1 MILNSSDGF
10 FGMAKASAKATALS
24 KATALITLL
33 LISNLSASEISS
45 YSANYSASFN
55 GMEIKASHRLEQLE
69 SGQYRETL
77 KARNI
82 FGEINEQALFTLD
95 DEQQIMP
102 QQYSYERSLLGVK
115 RAEKQT
121 FDWPNQQ
128 LEYRKKDN
136 IKTMPLTTGSLDIIT
151 HKLQLRQD
159 LAAGKEILSYPVISR
174 GKLKQYDYKLI
185 AKPVLETALGPL
197 NTVLVQ
203 RVREDNKR
211 QTKIWL
217 AIDWDYL
224 AVQLEQIEDGESHE
238 MRIIDGQ
245 VNNQPVLPLQIATEN

>member
-1 MILNSSDGF
+1 MILNIS
-10 FGMAKASAKATALS
+10 GMTTTLS
-24 KATALITLL
+24 KATALFSLL
-33 LISNLSASEISS
+33 FISSLNASEIST

-55 GMEIKASHRLEQLE
+55 GMDIKATHRLEQLE
-69 SGQYRETL
+69 SGEYRETL

-95 DEQQIMP
+95 DEQRVMP
-102 QQYSYERSLLGVK
+102 QQYSYERSLIGVK

-128 LEYRKKDN
+128 LEYRKKDSV
-136 IKTMPLTTGSLDIIT
+136 KTMPLVIGYLDIIT

-174 GKLKQYDYKLI
+174 GKLKQYHYEVL
-185 AKPVLETALGPL
+185 AKPVLETSLGPL

-211 QTKIWL
+211 QTRIWL
-217 AIDWDYL
+217 ASDWDYL

-238 MRIIDGQ
+238 MKIIDGQ